1 MLNLIFVLL
10 ASSLFGFVN
19 AEEAPTGEV
28 VVVPAEA
35 PVVEKTRAE
44 KFAAMYEVVEEEPAV
59 EPAICN
65 PDSDVH
71 CAEVSDDIGT
81 WDKVKEIAAATGLKI
96 KVFFVGDS

>member
-1 MLNLIFVLL
+1 MLNTLLVL
-10 ASSLFGFVN
+10 SLFGFVN

-44 KFAAMYEVVEEEPAV
+44 KFAAMYEETPAV

-81 WDKVKEIAAATGLKI
+81 WEKVKEIAAATGLKI